1 MIRSNNINMEYNNF
15 KLDDRG
21 SICAITYLRCLC
33 CVCKST
39 KTVTELFA
47 APESSN
53 NPYGTQVFLREQ
65 LFGR

>member
-1 MIRSNNINMEYNNF
+1 MGLKNF

-21 SICAITYLRCLC
+21 SICAITKLRCLF

-39 KTVTELFA
+39 KTVAELFA
-47 APESSN
+47 APVSSN

-65 LFGR
+65 